1 MTLNDI
7 LNLVVVCAVVLFVLG
22 FGIYMLA
29 GKGEA
34 IISGYGGRAKGEP
47 PKYNA
52 KNLSRLIGLVL
63 ILLDLIVTATALLS
77 SLQIA
82 PWRRPPGGIAVVV
95 IVVFIT
101 RLRQCEQEDTPALK
115 PIRAESMKR
124 APEFPEPFSGVYSG
138 ADGLCAFICP
148 GPKFCGQRRAF
159 SPLRRAVSRTPD
171 VYRVLQPQ
179 PQPLTLSSTLAVSS
193 VLVFI
198 QPQPQPLPLLQAQLL
213 QQLLQPHPQQ
223 HLLHL
228 FTKKLQQAMREPPFF
243 ISW

>member
-82 PWRRPPGGIAVVV
+82 PWATAAGGIAVVV
-95 IVVFIT
+95 IVVFT
-101 RLRQCEQEDTPALK
+101 L
-115 PIRAESMKR
+115 
-124 APEFPEPFSGVYSG
+124 VY
-138 ADGLCAFICP
+138 AN
-148 GPKFCGQRRAF
+148 
-159 SPLRRAVSRTPD
+159 VSRKIRP
-171 VYRVLQPQ
+171 R
-179 PQPLTLSSTLAVSS
+179 
-193 VLVFI
+193 
-198 QPQPQPLPLLQAQLL
+198 
-213 QQLLQPHPQQ
+213 
-223 HLLHL
+223 
-228 FTKKLQQAMREPPFF
+228 
-243 ISW
+243 

>member
-82 PWRRPPGGIAVVV
+82 PWATAAGGIARGRHCRVY
-95 IVVFIT
+95 T

-138 ADGLCAFICP
+138 A
-148 GPKFCGQRRAF
+148 RRLMRVHM
-159 SPLRRAVSRTPD
+159 SGTEVLRTAARIFAVAGEPFRAHPTFTECCSRS
-171 VYRVLQPQ
+171 R
-179 PQPLTLSSTLAVSS
+179 S
-193 VLVFI
+193 
-198 QPQPQPLPLLQAQLL
+198 
-213 QQLLQPHPQQ
+213 
-223 HLLHL
+223 
-228 FTKKLQQAMREPPFF
+228 R
-243 ISW
+243 

>member
-1 MTLNDI
+1 
-7 LNLVVVCAVVLFVLG
+7 
-22 FGIYMLA
+22 
-29 GKGEA
+29 
-34 IISGYGGRAKGEP
+34 
-47 PKYNA
+47 
-52 KNLSRLIGLVL
+52 
-63 ILLDLIVTATALLS
+63 
-77 SLQIA
+77 
-82 PWRRPPGGIAVVV
+82 
-95 IVVFIT
+95 
-101 RLRQCEQEDTPALK
+101 
-115 PIRAESMKR
+115 MKR
-124 APEFPEPFSGVYSG
+124 APEFPEPFSAYI
-138 ADGLCAFICP
+138 AAPTAYARFICP
-148 GPKFCGQRRAF
+148 GPKFCGQQRAF